1 MKKIFTFAAAI
12 LASVSMFAE
21 LPLNALPNGTK
32 SFSSQEDWGSTVT
45 KNQVIYDDSNYFM
58 MLTQGNALTFD
69 EANGMKIGNSSKQS
83 AVVFYLDGTAD
94 LNITVGQNGSTAT
107 VTLYYMGETVEVLSS
122 SNVGTAGE
130 SKGSAN
136 VTADDTES
144 SAIAASACEAGYYK
158 LHGSLRFCLKSIE
171 VAYAA
176 PSTDPVSSVVISG
189 AAEVTV
195 GESIKLTAT
204 TDVAATQ
211 YQWLVNGAEIAGATN
226 KIYNFAPTEAGNY
239 SFVCKAQNANNTD
252 WVVSA
257 AFAVVASEPEPVAE
271 AYAYWQFSGT
281 DAPDVNTSETGTNMT
296 VEFLTSDDSKA
307 FSAESAAYNTAVTD
321 DMKSLGAKGIKLGAN
336 ALSLVVTVTGGFLAG
351 DQVYICGYK
360 PWKVS
365 STNEHTGDIAAS
377 VATGS
382 SKSDYNIGKIV
393 LTEAVEA
400 LYLMRAEGTGTAI
413 TAIKAVHNNTP
424 AAIENAEEA
433 VKAVKFFQN
442 GQLFIEMNGV
452 IYNAQGAIVK

>member
-12 LASVSMFAE
+12 LASVSMFAA
-21 LPLNALPNGTK
+21 LPLTALPDGTK
-32 SFSSQEDWGSTVT
+32 SFASQDDWGSTVT
-45 KNQVIYDDSNYFM
+45 KNTVIYDDSNYFM
-58 MLTQGNALTFD
+58 MLTQGNALSFD
-69 EANGMKIGNSSKQS
+69 QANGMKIGNSSKAS

-107 VTLYYMGETVEVLSS
+107 VTLYYMGETVEELSS
-122 SNVGTAGE
+122 SNVSTAGE
-130 SKGSAN
+130 TKGSAD
-136 VTADDTES
+136 VATEDTVGTTIS
-144 SAIAASACEAGYYK
+144 ASACEAGYYK
-158 LHGSLRFCLKSIE
+158 LHGTLRFCLKSIE

-189 AAEVTV
+189 ANEVTV

-211 YQWLVNGAEIAGATN
+211 YQWLVNGAEIEGATN
-226 KIYNFAPTEAGNY
+226 KVYNFAPTEAGNY
-239 SFVCKAQNANNTD
+239 SFVCKAQNANNAA
-252 WVVSA
+252 WAESA
-257 AFAVVASEPEPVAE
+257 AFAVVAAEPEPVGE

-281 DAPDVNTSETGTNMT
+281 DAPAVSTSETGTNMT
-296 VEFLTSDDSKA
+296 VEFLTSDESKA
-307 FSAESAAYNTAVTD
+307 FAVESAAYNAAVTD
-321 DMKSLGAKGIKLGAN
+321 DMKSLGAKGIKLGGN

-365 STNEHTGDIAAS
+365 STNEHSGDIAAS
-377 VATGS
+377 VATGT
-382 SKSDYNIGKIV
+382 SKTDYNIGKFV
-393 LTEAVEA
+393 LTEAVDA
-400 LYLMRAEGTGTAI
+400 LYLMRAEGTGTAVAAI
-413 TAIKAVHNNTP
+413 KVVHGNPTAINNVET
-424 AAIENAEEA
+424 E

-442 GQLFIEMNGV
+442 GQMFIEKNGV